1 MKKFAPLTM
10 RALKKYILLLRYAR
24 PHARWLLSIV
34 LISIL
39 MSATVALQPWPLKIL
54 VDYAL
59 GSGEPPELLTSFL
72 IIFTQ
77 EFNPSALI
85 VAAAIASLALF
96 FLNSI
101 FNVALTAIWAL
112 VGQRMIYQ
120 LSADIFYHLLRTSLL
135 SHNQRTTGDS
145 LNRLTGD
152 NWCVYTVVES
162 LLVAPVQYFFTLLTV
177 TWVAWQM
184 NPELTLI
191 ALSVAPVMAIIAV
204 YFGRRIKMFE
214 KQNRQVKSKLMTFVH
229 QTLSVIPVV
238 QAFAAENRNQYQ
250 FNKLSA
256 KAVTATQQNVLT
268 KNTFSMISG
277 LISTIG
283 TAVVIYAGGQYV
295 LSNTLSIGSLLV
307 FIAYLKSIQGA
318 FQGIIRTYG
327 NLKAAEAS
335 IDRVFEIIETP
346 KMKEGQQAHINPSRR
361 FEQTIQSIKFENIN
375 FSYEINKPILKNI
388 SLNIKFGETIAI
400 VGQTGAGKTT
410 LVSLLPRFFE
420 PSSGRILINDINIR
434 EFNITDL
441 RKSIALVS
449 QQPYLLPVSIAENIA
464 YGSPKASTN
473 EIVAAAKLAQVDE
486 FVRLLPQGYETVI
499 SERGANLSG
508 GQKQR
513 IAIARAILK
522 DAPILILDEPTAAL
536 DLHSEALIIEAL
548 EQLSKGRTTF
558 IIAHRLSTIQRADRV
573 IVMAEGQII
582 ESGSHT
588 ELIAH
593 RGSYSRFYSSQIP
606 VGVQV

>member
-1 MKKFAPLTM
+1 M
-10 RALKKYILLLRYAR
+10 RGLKRYILLLRYAK
-24 PHARWLLSIV
+24 PHAHWLFSIV

-59 GSGEPPELLTSFL
+59 GSGELPELLTSFL
-72 IIFTQ
+72 LLLTQ
-77 EFNPSALI
+77 EVNPSILI
-85 VAAAIASLALF
+85 ITSAIASFALF
-96 FLNSI
+96 FLNSL
-101 FNVALTAIWAL
+101 FNIALTAIWA
-112 VGQRMIYQ
+112 VAGQRMIYQ

-135 SHNQRTTGDS
+135 SHNQRTIGDS

-152 NWCVYTVVES
+152 NWCVYTVIES

-177 TWVAWQM
+177 SWVAWQM

-204 YFGRRIKMFE
+204 YFGRRIKKFE
-214 KQNRQVKSKLMTFVH
+214 QQNRQVKSKLMTFVH
-229 QTLSVIPVV
+229 QTLSAIPVV
-238 QAFAAENRNQYQ
+238 QAFGTENRNQYL
-250 FNKLSA
+250 FNELSD

-268 KNTFSMISG
+268 KNTFSMFSA
-277 LISTIG
+277 LVSTIG

-295 LSNTLSIGSLLV
+295 LANTLSIGSLLV

-318 FQGIIRTYG
+318 FQGLIRIYG

-335 IDRVFEIIETP
+335 VDRVFEIIQAP
-346 KMKEGQQAHINPSRR
+346 DMQDGQPTRIHPSRCI
-361 FEQTIQSIKFENIN
+361 EQTIQNIKFENIN

-388 SLNIKFGETIAI
+388 SLNINAGETIAF

-420 PSSGRILINDINIR
+420 PSSGRILINGIDIR
-434 EFNITDL
+434 EFNLTDL

-464 YGSPKASTN
+464 YGSPEANIN

-486 FVRLLPQGYETVI
+486 FVQLLPQGYQTVI

-536 DLHSEALIIEAL
+536 DLQSEALIVKAL
-548 EQLSKGRTTF
+548 EQLSKTGTTF
-558 IIAHRLSTIQRADRV
+558 IIAHRLSTIQQADRI
-573 IVMAEGQII
+573 IVMADGKII
-582 ESGSHT
+582 ESGTHP

-593 RGSYSRFYSSQIP
+593 QGSYSRFYASHKP
-606 VGVQV
+606 GGVPI

>member
-1 MKKFAPLTM
+1 MPAQ
-10 RALKKYILLLRYAR
+10 KKYKFILSYAK
-24 PHARWLLSIV
+24 PHVHWFLSIV

-39 MSATVALQPWPLKIL
+39 MSAAVALQPWPLKIL

-59 GSGEPPELLTSFL
+59 GNGELPELLTSIL
-72 IIFTQ
+72 VLFTQ
-77 EFNPSALI
+77 EVNPSILI
-85 VAAAIASLALF
+85 VTSAIASLALF

-101 FNVALTAIWAL
+101 FNVALTAIWAV

-120 LSADIFYHLLRTSLL
+120 VSADLFYHLLRSSLL
-135 SHNQRTTGDS
+135 SHNQRTIGDS

-152 NWCVYTVVES
+152 NWCVYIVIDAI
-162 LLVAPVQYFFTLLTV
+162 LVAPTQHLFTLLTI

-184 NPELTLI
+184 NPDLTLI

-204 YFGRRIKMFE
+204 YFGRRIKKSE
-214 KQNRQVKSKLMTFVH
+214 RQNRKLKSKLMTFVH

-238 QAFAAENRNQYQ
+238 QAFGAENRNNHQ
-250 FNKLSA
+250 FNMLSD
-256 KAVTATQQNVLT
+256 KAVMVTQQNLLT

-283 TAVVIYAGGQYV
+283 TAIVIYVGGKYV

-318 FQGIIRTYG
+318 FQGLIRTYG

-335 IDRVFEIIETP
+335 IERIFEIIDAPGMQETQ
-346 KMKEGQQAHINPSRR
+346 KTNSVSFSSDEKI
-361 FEQTIQSIKFENIN
+361 IQHIKFENIN
-375 FSYEINKPILKNI
+375 FSYEINKPVLRNI
-388 SLNIKFGETIAI
+388 SLNITAGDKIAL

-420 PSSGRILINDINIR
+420 PSSGRILINDVDIR
-434 EFNITDL
+434 DFNITEL

-449 QQPYLLPVSIAENIA
+449 QQPYLLPISIAENIA
-464 YGSPKASTN
+464 YGSPGASK
-473 EIVAAAKLAQVDE
+473 EAIVTAAKSAQADE
-486 FVRLLPQGYETVI
+486 FIRLLPQGYETVI
-499 SERGANLSG
+499 SERGTSLSC

-522 DAPILILDEPTAAL
+522 DAPILILDEPTSAL
-536 DLHSEALIIEAL
+536 DLQSEAFIVEAL
-548 EQLSKGRTTF
+548 EQLSKGKTTF
-558 IIAHRLSTIQRADRV
+558 IIAHRLSTIQRADKI
-573 IVMAEGQII
+573 IVMSDGQIV
-582 ESGSHT
+582 ESGSHH
-588 ELIAH
+588 ELIAYQS
-593 RGSYSRFYSSQIP
+593 SYSRFYSLQTA
-606 VGVQV
+606 GRL